1 MRRYKYENFNKQRL
15 SFCHLLLK
23 TCLLS
28 GICVPILHGV
38 GIRGLDNSPMM
49 GMPPTN
55 DLDNDMKK
63 MESVEHEH
71 GHEHGDHN
79 HEVVAPKNTPKSQVK
94 KKDVPIG
101 ELSNFFIGFNY
112 QASGIQNQVLSSNL
126 PQPAK
131 MTMNFPPLVGVGLQ
145 LGYKQF
151 FGPKRSFG
159 LRYFVFF
166 DYNHNRF
173 GSLKAD
179 TEFPFGAYTMTEKDS
194 YAGQYTSNL
203 YTYGAGMDM
212 IYNFV
217 STKDFIF
224 GFAVGFQLAGDS
236 WATSIEKQLQSYA
249 KNNKHSSYSPA
260 NFQFLV
266 NFALRAQISKKNGIE
281 LGIKIPT
288 ITHRYFSLTN
298 SQGQTLQ
305 ANIRRVYAFQISYIR
320 DF

>member
-1 MRRYKYENFNKQRL
+1 M
-15 SFCHLLLK
+15 S
-23 TCLLS
+23 
-28 GICVPILHGV
+28 
-38 GIRGLDNSPMM
+38 
-49 GMPPTN
+49 
-55 DLDNDMKK
+55 
-63 MESVEHEH
+63 
-71 GHEHGDHN
+71 
-79 HEVVAPKNTPKSQVK
+79 
-94 KKDVPIG
+94 
-101 ELSNFFIGFNY
+101 
-112 QASGIQNQVLSSNL
+112 
-126 PQPAK
+126 
-131 MTMNFPPLVGVGLQ
+131 
-145 LGYKQF
+145 
-151 FGPKRSFG
+151 
-159 LRYFVFF
+159 
-166 DYNHNRF
+166 
-173 GSLKAD
+173 
-179 TEFPFGAYTMTEKDS
+179 EKDS
-194 YAGQYTSNL
+194 YAGQYFSNL